1 MTRRRP
7 QPLLQQQPPL
17 QRRPW
22 QLPPRT
28 RMQASTHL
36 KTRATANTRRNK
48 THTPANTLRS
58 KTRTPTNTNRSRIP
72 TTSRPP
78 SCPSTTQTAT
88 VCPAPTARTSRKPA
102 PITKMR
108 WLRATSRILRRR
120 GRSMRNS
127 TRKFTAATAIRMV
140 DRLIECLPACDE
152 MISLLAVYLHP
163 YLFLLKK
170 RHGVAWLRPTRQLLE
185 AFLLILV
192 CAMSMCLYTYPLS
205 TIFG

>member
-36 KTRATANTRRNK
+36 KTRATANTHRNK

-58 KTRTPTNTNRSRIP
+58 KTRTPTNTSRSRIP

-102 PITKMR
+102 RITKMR
-108 WLRATSRILRRR
+108 WLRVTSRILRRR

-127 TRKFTAATAIRMV
+127 TRKFTAATAIRLV
-140 DRLIECLPACDE
+140 DRLIECLPTCDE
-152 MISLLAVYLHP
+152 MISLLAVYLHLH
-163 YLFLLKK
+163 LFLFEEAAW
-170 RHGVAWLRPTRQLLE
+170 RSVAK
-185 AFLLILV
+185 AN
-192 CAMSMCLYTYPLS
+192 
-205 TIFG
+205 